1 MLQRVI
7 TLSFLSFC
15 LCVGTTSAQEEE
27 AADPGAL
34 IISYFKCDFNALGV
48 IANQTD
54 SLAIPIYRELVD
66 AGKLWGYGMMG
77 HDWGGYENVIFWYSG
92 ESKEKIFAAQD
103 EFIELMAERH
113 PDQPPLACHGHRD
126 AIYTLGPNTGPAAR
140 RPGTTSVSFFKCPA
154 GKLGDIRDATA
165 KMALPIWEEMVE
177 AGDYLGVGIAIHDWA
192 GYENVLLWRHAKD
205 KSSLFAAVDK
215 YGEMFQEKY
224 PDLEP
229 GTGPMQGCNT
239 HRDQI
244 YWWGTSTARYED
256 AEADM

>member
-1 MLQRVI
+1 MLQRVLM
-7 TLSFLSFC
+7 LSFLTFC
-15 LCVGTTSAQEEE
+15 LCVGTSSAQDEE
-27 AADPGAL
+27 AAEPGAL
-34 IISYFKCDFNALGV
+34 VISYFKCDFNELGA
-48 IANQTD
+48 IADETD

-66 AGKLWGYGMMG
+66 EGMLWGSGMMG
-77 HDWGGYENVIFWYSG
+77 HDWAGYENVIYWYTG
-92 ESKEKIFAAQD
+92 ESKEKVFAAID
-103 EFIELMAERH
+103 EYGKRFEERH
-113 PDQPPLACHGHRD
+113 PDIEQIACHGHRD
-126 AIYTLGPNTGPAAR
+126 AIYTMGPNTGPTAR
-140 RPGTTSVSFFKCPA
+140 KPGTTAVSFFKCDTD
-154 GKLGDIRDATA
+154 KLDDINDATE

-192 GYENVLLWRHAKD
+192 GYENVLMWRHAKD
-205 KSSLFAAVDK
+205 KSSLFTAIDK
-215 YGEMFQEKY
+215 YGEMFQEKH